1 MSERASERARIKNKY
16 QKLLLNFL
24 FVEVASKK

>member
-1 MSERASERARIKNKY
+1 MSERARIKNKY
-16 QKLLLNFL
+16 QELLLNFL